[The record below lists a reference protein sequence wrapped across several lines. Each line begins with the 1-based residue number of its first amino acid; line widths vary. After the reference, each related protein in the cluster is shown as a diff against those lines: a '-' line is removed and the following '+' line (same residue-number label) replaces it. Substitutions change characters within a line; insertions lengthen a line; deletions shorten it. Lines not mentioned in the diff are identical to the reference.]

1 MNVFTF
7 HTDPGH
13 GWLEVPMSLLRDL
26 GIADKIS
33 SYSYM
38 RGDSAYLE
46 EDCDAGLFVRAF
58 LKRFGSRPDHTEA
71 YTHNAPM
78 RSYRRYSA
86 PQQ

>member
-26 GIADKIS
+26 GIADKVS

-46 EDCDAGLFVRAF
+46 EDCDAGLFVQAF
-58 LKRFGSRPDHTEA
+58 LERFGSRPLIDST

-78 RSYRRYSA
+78 RSFRSYSA